1 MSDIEIQLFKVH
13 PELYTESSSPA
24 TDKFRIDKFTTTQFD
39 NFSIDMNTPI
49 SPLPLPEDTSTQNVL
64 VKMEGNSQVIRFGC
78 KFDVNLIT
86 LSYVKQITSV
96 KTHAGFV
103 DVDLKPDG
111 TSYVYTVESGITNN
125 INLLSF
131 FLTNFE
137 SRSIRDTFVLRLRDV
152 VLNKTL
158 YEGFGSVQSVTTS
171 VEAGSPVVWN
181 VNVDFIVGKVVS
193 IYDADVPEIVTALEV
208 SEPSGTT
215 GTIRFRFNT
224 PTRSGGS
231 AVIGYTFAYFNKTN
245 STWNFKP
252 QDTPIIPSVVSGKYQ
267 YDLTGLTVGKEFKVY
282 MFAENAS
289 GAGTPSEIT
298 TVQL

>member
-1 MSDIEIQLFKVH
+1 MSNIEIQLFKVH
-13 PELYTESSSPA
+13 PELYTADSSAA
-24 TDKFRIDKFTTTQFD
+24 TDKFRIDKFTTTQFES
-39 NFSIDMNTPI
+39 FSIDMNTPI

-86 LSYVKQITSV
+86 LSYVKEINAI

-103 DVDLKPDG
+103 DVDFDPDG
-111 TSYVYTVESGITNN
+111 VSFAYTVESGITNN

-152 VLNKTL
+152 VSNTTL

-171 VEAGSPVVWN
+171 VDAGSPVVWN

-193 IYDADVPEIVTALEV
+193 IYDADVPEVVTALEV
-208 SEPSGTT
+208 SQPSS
-215 GTIRFRFNT
+215 GTIRFRFNA
-224 PTRSGGS
+224 PTRAGGS
-231 AVIGYTFAYFNKTN
+231 VVIGYTFAYFNKTD
-245 STWNFKP
+245 STWNFIP
-252 QDTPIIPSVVSGKYQ
+252 QDTPVIPSVVSGKYQ
-267 YDLTGLTVGKEFKVY
+267 YDLTGLTTGKEFKVY
-282 MFAENAS
+282 MFAENSS
-289 GAGTPSEIT
+289 GAGTPSET
-298 TVQL
+298 VTVQL